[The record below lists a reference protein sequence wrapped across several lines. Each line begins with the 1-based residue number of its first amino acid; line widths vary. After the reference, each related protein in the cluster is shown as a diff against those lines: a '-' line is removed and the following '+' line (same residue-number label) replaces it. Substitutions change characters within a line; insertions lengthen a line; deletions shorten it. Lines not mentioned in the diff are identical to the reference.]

1 MVKITGTVANV
12 KEPEE
17 GKNYIIEIV
26 EALTTAV
33 QSFNG
38 FRVTM
43 KSTNKKDEEIYAT
56 MLWKRE
62 IASSTSKLG
71 AFLQA
76 FAKFF
81 DAEEDSTETDNWKGH
96 EIKIVS
102 WKMKNREIAIIK

>member
-17 GKNYIIEIV
+17 GKNYVIENI

-43 KSTNKKDEEIYAT
+43 KSTNKKDEEQYAT

-62 IASSTSKLG
+62 VASSTSKLG
-71 AFLQA
+71 AFMKA
-76 FAKFF
+76 FQEFYT
-81 DAEEDSTETDNWKGH
+81 DTEDSTETDNWKGH

>member
-17 GKNYIIEIV
+17 GKNYIIENV

-43 KSTNKKDEEIYAT
+43 KSTNKKDEETYAT

-62 IASSTSKLG
+62 VASSTSKLG
-71 AFLQA
+71 AFMKA
-76 FAKFF
+76 FQ
-81 DAEEDSTETDNWKGH
+81 DSMTTQNKQQKRTTGKDTRLR
-96 EIKIVS
+96 S
-102 WKMKNREIAIIK
+102 

>member
-17 GKNYIIEIV
+17 GKNYIITGV

-43 KSTNKKDEEIYAT
+43 KSVNKKDEEQYAT

-62 IASSTSKLG
+62 VASSTSKLG
-71 AFLQA
+71 AFMKA
-76 FAKFF
+76 FADFF
-81 DAEEDSTETDNWKGH
+81 NPTEDATETDNWKGH

>member
-1 MVKITGTVANV
+1 MVKLTGIVANV

-17 GKNYIIEIV
+17 GKNYVIQEV

-43 KSTNKKDEEIYAT
+43 KSISKKDEEQYAT

-62 IASSTSKLG
+62 VASSSSKLG
-71 AFLQA
+71 AFMKA
-76 FAKFF
+76 FATFF
-81 DAEEDSTETDNWKGH
+81 DPTEDAQETDNWKGH